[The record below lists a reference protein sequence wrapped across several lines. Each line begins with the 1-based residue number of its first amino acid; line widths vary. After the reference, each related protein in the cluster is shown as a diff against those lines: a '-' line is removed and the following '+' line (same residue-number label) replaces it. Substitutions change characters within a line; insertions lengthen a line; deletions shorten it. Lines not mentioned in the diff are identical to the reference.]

1 MLLKVIIYTILIY
14 YVFKLVFRYLMP
26 LFISKQ
32 ARKMQK
38 RQENAHEE
46 YISRKKKEEGKVTVE
61 YNPET
66 QNKSKNDR
74 NTHGGEY
81 VDYEEIK

>member
-1 MLLKVIIYTILIY
+1 
-14 YVFKLVFRYLMP
+14 
-26 LFISKQ
+26 
-32 ARKMQK
+32 MQK

-66 QNKSKNDR
+66 QNKSKNGR

>member
-1 MLLKVIIYTILIY
+1 MLFRVIIYTILIY

-46 YISRKKKEEGKVTVE
+46 YINRKKKEEGKVTVE
-61 YNPET
+61 YDPEK
-66 QNKSKNDR
+66 QKRNDKDS
-74 NTHGGEY
+74 HGGEY